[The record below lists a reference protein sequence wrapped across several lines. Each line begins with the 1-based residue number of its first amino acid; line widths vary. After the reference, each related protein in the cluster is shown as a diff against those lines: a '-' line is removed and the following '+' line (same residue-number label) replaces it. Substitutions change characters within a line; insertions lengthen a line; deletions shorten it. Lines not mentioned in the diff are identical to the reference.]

1 MGSTRPKHENVVLTG
16 CGWVTPF
23 ASGSVDDV
31 LTAAKTASAD
41 LPDGTAYWAIPD
53 DVVEQCADFSKE
65 LRSDKASWITALAV
79 RCALTDAALD
89 LTKTP
94 SERVGLVVGC
104 ALAGQHG
111 MITFADEVR
120 TQSARFV
127 SPIHFPQT
135 VGNYVAGAL
144 SRGFNIRGAN
154 QTLAAGDASG
164 IEAILEGAQLLRSGR
179 VDVVLAG
186 GTEQWSE
193 QLAIGFSQ
201 PNQRLGEGACMFVM
215 EREDHAVNRNAR
227 VLGRLTGESEEY
239 ALSSTA
245 GFRVPGAVFIEHWI
259 GRCMGAGG
267 AAALAAAIGAVNGMT
282 VPIVDP
288 QDDQAIAVQAVPAT
302 NTNDPARKIRID
314 AGDDLE
320 NKSTLTLVCT

>member
-1 MGSTRPKHENVVLTG
+1 MAQTCPNDENVVLTG

-23 ASGSVDDV
+23 ASGSVDEV
-31 LTAAKTASAD
+31 LSAAKTAPTALSE
-41 LPDGTAYWAIPD
+41 GTAYWAVPD
-53 DVVEQCADFSKE
+53 DQVERCADFSKE
-65 LRSDKASWITALAV
+65 LRSDKASWITALSV
-79 RCALTDAALD
+79 RCALTDAGLD
-89 LTKTP
+89 LTETA

-144 SRGFNIRGAN
+144 SRGFDIRGAN
-154 QTLAAGDASG
+154 QTFAAGDASG
-164 IEAILEGAQLLRSGR
+164 VEAMLEGAQLLRSGR

-193 QLAIGFSQ
+193 PLAMGFGESNRR
-201 PNQRLGEGACMFVM
+201 PSEGACMFVM
-215 EREDHAVNRNAR
+215 EREGRAADRKAR
-227 VLGRLTGESEEY
+227 VLARLTGDSSET
-239 ALSSTA
+239 AFVSTA
-245 GFRVPGAVFIEHWI
+245 GFRMPGAVFIEHWI
-259 GRCMGAGG
+259 GRCIGAGG
-267 AAALAAAIGAVNGMT
+267 AAAVAAAIGAAHGLT

-288 QDDQAIAVQAVPAT
+288 HDDQKIAVQSVTPT
-302 NTNDPARKIRID
+302 STPEHARTLRVE
-314 AGDDLE
+314 AGDSRE
-320 NKSTLTLVCT
+320 HKSTLSLVV